1 MRSELPAVSGVILS
15 HQPALKETHQQ
26 SQNAIFGNS
35 GAPPKHRNHGLKIG
49 VYSSMAGI
57 PVTAFTVLVV
67 TVFSV
72 AAADPVAWG
81 PTMSGLR
88 MSISVLPDDGGIGRQ
103 LQVTIQNVGGNDLLV
118 PLGIINN
125 TKACADKLK
134 FVLTMA
140 DGKHPRVI
148 FTGMPGVISG
158 RLDALV
164 VPLLSGASYTFRM
177 PMDKYYVLDGSEKLA
192 VFCSRFCQIQVEMKT
207 KNVVCPPYGYP
218 NPNMLTCW
226 QDTLP
231 SNAITL
237 DSPAR

>member
-1 MRSELPAVSGVILS
+1 
-15 HQPALKETHQQ
+15 
-26 SQNAIFGNS
+26 
-35 GAPPKHRNHGLKIG
+35 
-49 VYSSMAGI
+49 MAGI
-57 PVTAFTVLVV
+57 AVTAFTVLVV
-67 TVFSV
+67 TGFPVT
-72 AAADPVAWG
+72 AADPVAWG
-81 PTMSGLR
+81 PTMNGLR
-88 MSISVLPDDGGIGRQ
+88 MSISVIPDDSGIGRQ

-125 TKACADKLK
+125 TKAYADKLK
-134 FVLTMA
+134 LVLTTP
-140 DGKHPRVI
+140 DGKHPQVI

-164 VPLLSGASYTFRM
+164 VPLLSGASYTVRM
-177 PMDKYYVLDGSEKLA
+177 PMDKYYVLDGSEKVA
-192 VFCSRFCQIQVEMKT
+192 AFCSRFCQIQVEMKT
-207 KNVVCPPYGYP
+207 KNVVCPPYGYL